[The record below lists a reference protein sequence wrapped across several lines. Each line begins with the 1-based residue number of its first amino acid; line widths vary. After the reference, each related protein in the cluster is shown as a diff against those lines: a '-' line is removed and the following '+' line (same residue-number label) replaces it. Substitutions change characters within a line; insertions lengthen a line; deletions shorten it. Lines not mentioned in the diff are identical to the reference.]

1 MSTRSILVLQ
11 KGRHV
16 RYCYLHYD
24 GDNHGDTL
32 KEMLDSEIEELYN
45 AMAPIDDGKYLFLE
59 HLYSQSYWDA
69 YIDAHLKD
77 WMDARIRE
85 AKEKN
90 QEPNFDMETFDA
102 IYRRPQ
108 STAYLP
114 VVPTIPKGKKRK
126 VILDPE
132 EIGSYDT
139 LATSPRCVRECL
151 HGNTEFGGCEY
162 VWHYNLDTR
171 VITYF
176 THMTKNAPWT
186 PQTMI
191 RRRRFKAKDF
201 SHAFDSWFK

>member
-1 MSTRSILVLQ
+1 MSTRSILALQ

-16 RYCYLHYD
+16 RYCFLHWD

-45 AMAPIDDGKYLFLE
+45 AMAPIDDGKYLFLD
-59 HLYSQSYWDA
+59 HLYPQSYWDG
-69 YIDAHLKD
+69 YIEANRQDWIKKRKGKSKDLK
-77 WMDARIRE
+77 
-85 AKEKN
+85 
-90 QEPNFDMETFDA
+90 NFEA
-102 IYRRPQ
+102 IYMRPQ

-114 VVPTIPKGKKRK
+114 VIPTVKKGQK
-126 VILDPE
+126 VELDPE

-151 HGNTEFGGCEY
+151 HGNREFDCCEY

-176 THMTKNAPWT
+176 TYTEKAPWS
-186 PQTMI
+186 PQTMT
-191 RRRRFKAKDF
+191 RRRRFTPKKFDF
-201 SHAFDSWFK
+201 SDWFK

>member
-1 MSTRSILVLQ
+1 MSTRSILALQ

-16 RYCYLHYD
+16 RYCYLHWD

-32 KEMLDSEIEELYN
+32 KEMLDSEIEELFY
-45 AMAPIDDGKYLFLE
+45 AMAPIDDGQYLYLE

-69 YIDAHLKD
+69 YLDSHLAD
-77 WMDARIRE
+77 WMEDRVRD
-85 AKEKN
+85 AKEQNK
-90 QEPNFDMETFDA
+90 EPDFDIDGFEA
-102 IYRRPQ
+102 IYKRPQ

-114 VVPTIPKGKKRK
+114 VLPKLPKGQKRWK
-126 VILDPE
+126 AEDLDPA

-176 THMTKNAPWT
+176 THKTENAPWT

-201 SHAFDSWFK
+201 SSQFK

>member
-1 MSTRSILVLQ
+1 MSTRSILALQ

-16 RYCYLHYD
+16 RYCFLHWD
-24 GDNHGDTL
+24 GDNHGQTL
-32 KEMLDSEIEELYN
+32 KDMLDSEIEELYN

-59 HLYSQSYWDA
+59 HLYPQAYWEKH
-69 YIDAHLKD
+69 IDAEISD
-77 WMDARIRE
+77 WMARRVRE

-90 QEPNFDMETFDA
+90 KEPNFDMEGFDA
-102 IYRRPQ
+102 IYKRPQ

-114 VVPTIPKGKKRK
+114 VVPEVPKGKKRK
-126 VILDPE
+126 KKVELDPE

-151 HGNTEFGGCEY
+151 HGNREFDWCEY

-176 THMTKNAPWT
+176 THKTEKAPWS
-186 PQTMI
+186 PQTI
-191 RRRRFKAKDF
+191 QRRRRFKAKDF
-201 SHAFDSWFK
+201 SSWFK